1 MENDIFHDLR
11 WVTDTISFV
20 AVLDE
25 LSANVAV
32 FFLESSLAKMNRIH
46 INSIHNSLRIE
57 VNQLNASWKRTKVDS
72 LRIWGQRTC
81 FGSRASLIAGPI
93 TTATAGNSL
102 YYTISIRLYRSAGV
116 AEAIVKRIEG
126 ICICTPFADLN
137 CISVYF
143 LYSFFVLYWRYLPLF
158 FYSIVSI

>member
-1 MENDIFHDLR
+1 MENDIFHDLH

-72 LRIWGQRTC
+72 LRISGQRTC

-102 YYTISIRLYRSAGV
+102 YYTISIRLYRSA
-116 AEAIVKRIEG
+116 EAIVNRIEG
-126 ICICTPFADLN
+126 ISICTPFADLN

-143 LYSFFVLYWRYLPLF
+143 VYSFFVLYWRYLPLF
-158 FYSIVSI
+158 FFL